1 MIIVELNRL
10 QVRIM
15 EGELNR
21 PDTFQS
27 QLTGMDGIFIP
38 SDSKFLVQ
46 HPIYRVRSAHPY
58 WTDSLLKP

>member
-10 QVRIM
+10 QVRIV

-38 SDSKFLVQ
+38 SDSKFSVQ
-46 HPIYRVRSAHPY
+46 HPIYRFRNAHP
-58 WTDSLLKP
+58 LLD